1 MLAVKSVMAEGDDI
15 PTMIFDEVD
24 AGISGR
30 TAAKVGIKLAET
42 ARKRQVLCITHLA
55 QIAALAQTDKSVE
68 KQTDDKRTYTR
79 IVPLDHEG
87 RKQELARIMDGGLT
101 ESGLKAAEEMLSRQ
115 VE

>member
-1 MLAVKSVMAEGDDI
+1 M
-15 PTMIFDEVD
+15 
-24 AGISGR
+24 
-30 TAAKVGIKLAET
+30 
-42 ARKRQVLCITHLA
+42 LCITHLA
-55 QIAALAQTDKSVE
+55 QIAALAQTHMLIE